1 LAFKVPVLYFGDFM
15 VALMVSNTLIW
26 SKMWQY

>member
-15 VALMVSNTLIW
+15 VALMVSNTLI
-26 SKMWQY
+26 